1 MIKKKHNKKS
11 FAIILQ
17 NSTFISLKSEQNISV
32 LVQICQIPEIRLVK
46 HSNIN
51 GEAFKY
57 QRRSIQISTE
67 KHSNINGEAF
77 KYQRRSVD

>member
-1 MIKKKHNKKS
+1 MIKKTHNKKS

-17 NSTFISLKSEQNISV
+17 NSMFTRLNLEQNISV

-46 HSNIN
+46 HLNIN
-51 GEAFKY
+51 GGAFKY

-67 KHSNINGEAF
+67 K
-77 KYQRRSVD
+77 R